1 MGTPESEVSRKTHVI
16 RYFLIARPESLST
29 VGDFDPGRFWK
40 GNPLRGRRETEEK
53 GGLKR
58 PGSAGREAANCDDG
72 GKTIATR
79 RQLRRISMFSMM
91 NLPRT
96 LMGWRMA
103 SDPRITTET
112 RRMRSR
118 NSPSGQYQHT
128 TRVDQYRQ

>member
-79 RQLRRISMFSMM
+79 RQHD
-91 NLPRT
+91 
-96 LMGWRMA
+96 A
-103 SDPRITTET
+103 
-112 RRMRSR
+112 
-118 NSPSGQYQHT
+118 NSGESQCF
-128 TRVDQYRQ
+128 R